1 MDQDQALVDKKKFK
15 KAYKKA
21 VRSAELEKKAE
32 LQMNS
37 LMDIFVNV
45 LIYLLMNYSTSPVD
59 VSQTEER
66 RLPESYSK
74 LQLKHTTTLGVTTKA
89 ILVNRKKV
97 CPLQDGRV
105 DPALKKDKQAQS
117 YLIVPL
123 LEKLKEAASK
133 RKKIAKFNKAIQFK
147 GIVTIVADERMPF
160 RLLSEIM
167 YTAGQ
172 AEFGK
177 FKFAV
182 VRKAAK

>member
-1 MDQDQALVDKKKFK
+1 MDPEAKRKFK

-21 VRSAELEKKAE
+21 LRAHELEKKAE

-59 VSQTEER
+59 VTQNENR
-66 RLPESYSK
+66 RLPESTSR
-74 LQLKHTTTLGVTTKA
+74 LMLKHTTTLGVTVST

-97 CPLQDGRV
+97 CDIQDGRV
-105 DPALKKDKQAQS
+105 DPNLKKDKQASS

-123 LEKLKEAASK
+123 YEKLKEAATK
-133 RKKIAKFNKAIQFK
+133 RKKIAKYNKAVQFK
-147 GIVTIVADERMPF
+147 GVITIVADEKMPF

-177 FKFAV
+177 FKFAIV
-182 VRKAAK
+182 QKGAS